1 MTCWYKT
8 MVSEESFVNE
18 FLSQWVED
26 SVEKSINE
34 FVEV

>member
-1 MTCWYKT
+1 

-34 FVEV
+34 FVEG